1 MNAYINGTEVAL
13 SGDQEALGP
22 LLTRLGYAGEH
33 FAVAVNGTFVPR
45 SERSARP
52 IAANDRIEVL
62 APMVGG

>member
-1 MNAYINGTEVAL
+1 MNAYVNGTEVTL
-13 SGDQEALGP
+13 SSDQEALGP

-45 SERSARP
+45 TERSERP
-52 IAANDRIEVL
+52 IAPNDRIEVL